1 MWGGK
6 AQRIP
11 PLGILIMT
19 ANEKLEST
27 FRINKILG
35 YAVAA
40 AMLVYAAVVEVFRF
54 KEISFNVMDP
64 AVLEKLRFVF
74 VFLSF
79 AAYFIINFL
88 NKKILVKQPGQTREK
103 LLQKLTLANLVS
115 LTLAELPALFGLILF
130 LGSGNP
136 RDFYP
141 LLIISALNFYV
152 FFPKFSFW
160 SNWSRVVDNTAL

>member
-1 MWGGK
+1 MNSASG
-6 AQRIP
+6 
-11 PLGILIMT
+11 L
-19 ANEKLEST
+19 EKT
-27 FRINKILG
+27 YRINKIFG
-35 YAVAA
+35 FAVAA
-40 AMLVYAAVVEVFRF
+40 AMLVYAAIVEVFRF
-54 KEISFNVMDP
+54 KEISFNVLDP
-64 AVLEKLRFVF
+64 AVLENLRFVF

-88 NKKILVKQPGQTREK
+88 NKKILVKKPGETQEK

-115 LTLAELPALFGLILF
+115 LTLAELPALLGLILF

-141 LLIISALNFYV
+141 LLIISVLNFYV

-160 SNWSRVVDNTAL
+160 SAWAGAGAPTASS

>member
-1 MWGGK
+1 
-6 AQRIP
+6 
-11 PLGILIMT
+11 
-19 ANEKLEST
+19 
-27 FRINKILG
+27 
-35 YAVAA
+35 
-40 AMLVYAAVVEVFRF
+40 MLVYAAVVEVFRF
-54 KEISFNVMDP
+54 KEVSFNVLDP

-88 NKKILVKQPGQTREK
+88 NKKILVKQPGETQEK

-130 LGSGNP
+130 LGGAAIP
-136 RDFYP
+136 GDFYP
-141 LLIISALNFYV
+141 LLIISVLNFYV

-160 SNWSRVVDNTAL
+160 STWSRVGDPAAHQDCNPTKLWHFSKVYIRTPLVDSLVW